1 MIEIRLIV
9 LVIIIAAIYI
19 LSKTTRV
26 RKWICISKG
35 NILSEWTRVKIRME
49 QRWIKR
55 CLFIFRVAIEMV
67 VIWWV
72 FVWRGGVIYNRV
84 KDILIMC
91 QGKIEGRINTVQ
103 TDPDIILQALVYISP
118 FGRELAK
125 TENMRYVLYWGT
137 ACTIIGLIAFLII
150 SWTLTKN
157 HLFGCTILSVL
168 LAFAMWY
175 ICYGMGMFII
185 KIPVY
190 YNVLAAIAIII
201 ENLIVGFILGIVLA
215 VIVDEYL

>member
-19 LSKTTRV
+19 LSKTTCV

-67 VIWWV
+67 VIWWI
-72 FVWRGGVIYNRV
+72 FVWRGGVIYNRI

-91 QGKIEGRINTVQ
+91 QGKIEGIINTVQ

-118 FGRELAK
+118 FGRSCWQPPGRRTSPPHSLSASPSRPSDTQEMAHSRSSIPGGAYCGPCGGARRK
-125 TENMRYVLYWGT
+125 THRSPAAPARWDCGSRKSIWRPPE
-137 ACTIIGLIAFLII
+137 
-150 SWTLTKN
+150 TL
-157 HLFGCTILSVL
+157 
-168 LAFAMWY
+168 
-175 ICYGMGMFII
+175 
-185 KIPVY
+185 
-190 YNVLAAIAIII
+190 
-201 ENLIVGFILGIVLA
+201 
-215 VIVDEYL
+215 